1 MFILPFL
8 EITAS
13 IGTASPS
20 AGIPAKVVTPQE
32 LPYIEMPFTSHYGL
46 YPSVDFELGTP
57 GQKILTFLDTGSWF
71 SYIPAD
77 VAGYPRNPNDPTNVF
92 NASASS
98 TFQET
103 SILPDG
109 YWHDVSN
116 SDYRWFANDESTWG
130 GQTFNF
136 SFVALTSSQSAIV
149 GLDIRGVEDR
159 TYASVML
166 RMQDA
171 GKINHLTLA
180 LSYNLPN
187 SFRPDTTDYGG
198 NLTFGAIDYS
208 KFTGKL
214 CEVPINTGRVT
225 VDSVTYYEENPS
237 SVDFEVQK
245 ALSLPNDTTTMFD
258 TGGIDVVLPQQTY
271 DQIFSHISRNGE
283 VDMDYVNVHRPVV
296 CYNIGENYSFKVKL
310 AERNGLTNIIP
321 HDTNDAAQGP
331 ALFKQ
336 AYTVWDYENKRMLF
350 AQPNPNPGP
359 LDIRAIDESYVV
371 RSSGPKQ
378 GI

>member
-8 EITAS
+8 EVTAS
-13 IGTASPS
+13 ISTAGTSP
-20 AGIPAKVVTPQE
+20 GCPAKKVTPQE

-46 YPSVDFELGTP
+46 YPSVEIELGTP

-71 SYIPAD
+71 SYFPAD
-77 VAGYPRNPNDPTNVF
+77 VAGYPRNPDDPTNVF
-92 NASASS
+92 NTSASS

-103 SILPDG
+103 NILPDG

-116 SDYRWFANDESTWG
+116 SDFRWFVHDESRWG
-130 GQTFNF
+130 GETFNF
-136 SFVALTSSQSAIV
+136 SFVALSSSQSALV

-166 RMQDA
+166 RMKDA
-171 GKINHLTLA
+171 GKIDHLSLA
-180 LSYNLPN
+180 FSYNLPN
-187 SFRPDTTDYGG
+187 SFIPGTPDYWG
-198 NLTFGAIDYS
+198 NLTFGAVDYS
-208 KFTGKL
+208 RFKGKL
-214 CEVPINTGRVT
+214 YEVPINTGRVT
-225 VDSVTYYEENPS
+225 VDSVTYYEESPS
-237 SVDFEVQK
+237 TLEFEVLE
-245 ALSLPNDTTTMFD
+245 ALMLPNDTTTMFD
-258 TGGIDVVLPQQTY
+258 TGGINVVLPRETY
-271 DQIFSHISRNGE
+271 NQIFSRISQNGE
-283 VDMDYVNVHRPVV
+283 VDMDYINKHRPVV

-310 AERNGLTNIIP
+310 AEHNGLTNIIP

-350 AQPNPNPGP
+350 AEPNPKPGP

-371 RSSGPKQ
+371 HSPGSKQ